1 MTIVVV
7 CWMACSNIP
16 QFAMENG
23 YDLPVER
30 SDLLASW
37 RTKPGRGHHMFYIT
51 LQHGPQ
57 NDFHEL
63 GLAIL
68 RALCWLGW

>member
-1 MTIVVV
+1 MIYPLNAVIF
-7 CWMACSNIP
+7 WHH
-16 QFAMENG
+16 G
-23 YDLPVER
+23 ER
-30 SDLLASW
+30 NQGGA
-37 RTKPGRGHHMFYIT
+37 TYIT